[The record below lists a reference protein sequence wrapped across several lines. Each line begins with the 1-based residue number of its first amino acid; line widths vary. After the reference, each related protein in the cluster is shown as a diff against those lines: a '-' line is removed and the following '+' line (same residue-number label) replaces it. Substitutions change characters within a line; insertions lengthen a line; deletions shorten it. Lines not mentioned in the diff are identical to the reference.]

1 MATEIDLRGLARDRT
16 KQTTAEPKQRAPL
29 ISRYVVPGAILMGF
43 VGMLVWAARDKFM
56 SSIPVTV
63 VPVIVS
69 RAEVQQ
75 AGTLLFQAAGW
86 IEPRPTPILV
96 SALTEGI
103 VAELLVVEGQEVE
116 VGQPVARLIDTELKL
131 ALDQA
136 NAGLELQ
143 QAALANAEAE
153 LQSATL
159 RVKHPAHLQALVA
172 EAQSALAKAEGDL
185 ARLPFQIVAAKA
197 RSEFTE
203 RDLENKELAGEAI
216 AGRALRQA
224 QSDHDAAVAQLS
236 ELGERLPNLER
247 EIEALRSRHKALS
260 VQLELLV
267 EEKSKLAIAD
277 GQVRTAEVHVRQ
289 AELAVQAARLRLER
303 TVIQSPMRGRVL
315 ALVTRPGARVMG
327 FDPLGESR
335 SNTIVTLYDPQ
346 LLQVRA
352 DVRLEDVPMIQPG
365 QPVLIETASAK
376 SPIRGE
382 VLRATSLANV
392 QKNTLEVKVAILD
405 PPPVVRPD
413 MLVSVAFLAPDQ
425 STDEPASEQQE
436 RLLVPRQL
444 VQKNGQSQ
452 AVWIADANNAARL
465 KQVQLGPAGTPD
477 LVEVLQGIAATDRL
491 ISSNRESLK
500 EGARIAITGEDTA
513 LGLSSATASR

>member
-1 MATEIDLRGLARDRT
+1 MAPEIDLRGLALDRT
-16 KQTTAEPKQRAPL
+16 QKPAAEAKQRAPL
-29 ISRYVVPGAILMGF
+29 VSRYLVPGAILCGF
-43 VGMLVWAARDKFM
+43 LGMLVWAARDKFM

-63 VPVIVS
+63 VPVIVT

-75 AGTLLFQAAGW
+75 AGTQLFQAAGW

-116 VGQPVARLIDTELKL
+116 PGQPVARLIDTDAKL
-131 ALDQA
+131 ALNQA
-136 NAGLELQ
+136 NAGLDLQ
-143 QAALANAEAE
+143 KAVLTNAQAE
-153 LQSATL
+153 LQSAAL

-185 ARLPFQIVAAKA
+185 ARLPFQITAAKA
-197 RSEFTE
+197 RSEFTQ

-224 QSDHDAAVAQLS
+224 QSDYNAAVAQLS
-236 ELGERLPNLER
+236 ELNERQPRLEQ
-247 EIEALRSRHKALS
+247 EVEALRSRQEALTA
-260 VQLELLV
+260 QLELLV
-267 EEKSKLAIAD
+267 EEKRQLAVAE
-277 GQVRTAEVHVRQ
+277 GLVRTAEVYVQQ
-289 AELAVQAARLRLER
+289 AELTVQAAQLRLAR
-303 TVIQSPMRGRVL
+303 TAINSPIRGRVL

-346 LLQVRA
+346 QLQVRA
-352 DVRLEDVPMIQPG
+352 DVRLEDVPLVQPG
-365 QPVLIETASAK
+365 QPVQIETASVK
-376 SPIRGE
+376 TPIRGE

-405 PPPVVRPD
+405 PPPSIRPD
-413 MLVSVAFLAPDQ
+413 MLVSATFLAPEQ
-425 STDEPASEQQE
+425 SGKEPASEQQE

-444 VQKNGQSQ
+444 VQKVGQSQ
-452 AVWIADANNAARL
+452 AVWIADANQTARL
-465 KQVQLGPAGTPD
+465 KRVQLGPAGTPD
-477 LVEVLQGIAATDRL
+477 LVEVQQGITPTDRL
-491 ISSNRESLK
+491 ISGNREVLK
-500 EGARIAITGEDTA
+500 EGTRITITGEDVA
-513 LGLSSATASR
+513 LGISNETARR